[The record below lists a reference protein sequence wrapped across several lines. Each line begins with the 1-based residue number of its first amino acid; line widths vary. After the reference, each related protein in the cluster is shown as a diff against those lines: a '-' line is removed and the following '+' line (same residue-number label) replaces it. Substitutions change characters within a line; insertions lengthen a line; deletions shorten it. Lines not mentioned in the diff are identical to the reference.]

1 MDVPRWLR
9 IVLVFGLAVLASTAG
24 LLAWRFYNKPTTF
37 SVATGSVDGEALK
50 VVSAIASRLA
60 ATNAK
65 VRLKVADTGT
75 AVEAAKAFADGKVDL
90 AVVRADASGLS
101 EARTVVTLT
110 NGVAMILVP
119 ANSGIDSIEKLRGKT
134 VGVVAG
140 DVNAS
145 LVQALDR
152 EYDFT
157 GNKIHFKN
165 LPFTE
170 VADALKAKQVSAI
183 LIVLPVTTR
192 YVAMARAFFGTGP
205 KQHPGIIGIDSAGA
219 IAVAAPAY
227 ESYDLPKGSLRGSP
241 PVPDDDLTTL
251 RVPVYLVAKKSLGD
265 DQVIALTKSVIDT
278 RRELVSTLPILG
290 QIASPST
297 DKDAFIPMHS
307 GAATYFNG
315 DEQSFLDEWGNALF
329 YGPWLLGGLVSAIL
343 WGWKFAFAKK
353 PGTGPLRPLEALAP
367 RIRGASTEDELAAI
381 QEEIDAIL
389 LARLSRYGENDDDA
403 KDATALSVLAQ
414 RLEQLIQRRKGAF
427 SPDTAPVSS
436 SQAA

>member
-65 VRLKVADTGT
+65 VRLKVVDTGT

-192 YVAMARAFFGTGP
+192 YIAMARAFFGHGP
-205 KQHPGIIGIDSAGA
+205 KQHPGIIGIESAGA

-265 DQVIALTKSVIDT
+265 DQVIALTKAVIDT

-329 YGPWLLGGLVSAIL
+329 YGPWLLGGLVSATSGGGSSPL
-343 WGWKFAFAKK
+343 PRSQAQALCGRWKRWRLASA
-353 PGTGPLRPLEALAP
+353 GRAP
-367 RIRGASTEDELAAI
+367 RTSSLP
-381 QEEIDAIL
+381 
-389 LARLSRYGENDDDA
+389 S
-403 KDATALSVLAQ
+403 
-414 RLEQLIQRRKGAF
+414 RRKSTPSCWRG
-427 SPDTAPVSS
+427 SRDTGKTTTTRRTQQPSASLRSGWNSS
-436 SQAA
+436 SNAARVRSAPMKAAS